1 MAKNGLVSSEKTLVG
16 TSTGTTKTEKLAQSG
31 VMALNSKLTFRTVL
45 ILANLMNI
53 YYKLD

>member
-1 MAKNGLVSSEKTLVG
+1 MVKNGSVNSEKTLPG

-31 VMALNSKLTFRTVL
+31 VMELNSKLTFRTVL